1 MKAFNL
7 RVYGLLINNNQILV
21 SDECRN
27 GFSFTK
33 FPGGGIEFGEG
44 IQDALIRE
52 FIEEMDVSIQVE
64 KLYYVNEFLQ
74 LSAFNANHQL
84 ISFYY
89 IVSTSELEKIK
100 MGNHEVPHKE
110 EGEKHRWVQIEALN
124 TDEFTFPIDQKVV
137 QMIKN
142 EMLK

>member
-1 MKAFNL
+1 VKIFNL
-7 RVYGLLINNNQILV
+7 RVYGLLVNNNQILV

-44 IQDALIRE
+44 IEDALIRE

-64 KLYYVNEFLQ
+64 KLFYVNEFLQ
-74 LSAFNANHQL
+74 FSAFNENHQL

-89 IVSTSELEKIK
+89 TVSTSELEKIK
-100 MGNHEVPHKE
+100 IGNHELPHKE
-110 EGEKHRWVQIEALN
+110 EGEKHRWVQIEDLN
-124 TDEFTFPIDQKVV
+124 ADEFTFPIDKKVV
-137 QMIKN
+137 EMVMN
-142 EMLK
+142 EMQK

>member
-44 IQDALIRE
+44 IQDALMRE

-64 KLYYVNEFLQ
+64 KLYFFNEFLQ
-74 LSAFNANHQL
+74 LSAFNDNHQL

-89 IVSTSELEKIK
+89 IVSTSELKKIK
-100 MGNHEVPHKE
+100 INNHAVPNKE
-110 EGEKHRWVQIEALN
+110 EGEKHRWVQIEDLIP
-124 TDEFTFPIDQKVV
+124 DEFTFPIDQKVA

-142 EMLK
+142 EMVK

>member
-1 MKAFNL
+1 VKTFNL
-7 RVYGLLINNNQILV
+7 RVYGLLINNNRILV

-52 FIEEMDVSIQVE
+52 FMEEMDISIQVE
-64 KLYYVNEFLQ
+64 KLFYVNEFLQ
-74 LSAFNANHQL
+74 FSAFNENHQL

-89 IVSTSELEKIK
+89 LVSTSELVKIK
-100 MGNHEVPHKE
+100 IGNHTVPHKE
-110 EGEKHRWVQIEALN
+110 EGEKHRWIQIEALN
-124 TDEFTFPIDQKVV
+124 TEDFTFPIDQKVV

-142 EMLK
+142 EMVK